1 LTYQAAAVT
10 LGAYVRAKEGEVELL
25 KQVEKAGD
33 EWIAAIRAAQ
43 DLTISLA
50 EAVVSPI
57 ARRVPD
63 LAVPDALR
71 LPRPRAVA
79 EAAFALSE
87 RFAQSQKDFA
97 LRLLEAFD
105 PAKSETKAA

>member
-1 LTYQAAAVT
+1 
-10 LGAYVRAKEGEVELL
+10 VELL
-25 KQVEKAGD
+25 KQVEEAGD
-33 EWIAAIRAAQ
+33 EVIAAIRVAQ
-43 DLTISLA
+43 DLMVSLT

-63 LAVPDALR
+63 LPVPDALR
-71 LPRPRAVA
+71 LPRLRAVA
-79 EAAFALSE
+79 EAAFTLSE

-105 PAKSETKAA
+105 PTTSETKTA

>member
-1 LTYQAAAVT
+1 M
-10 LGAYVRAKEGEVELL
+10 ELL

-33 EWIAAIRAAQ
+33 EVIAAIRVAQ
-43 DLTISLA
+43 DLTVSLA

-57 ARRVPD
+57 ARRMPD
-63 LAVPDALR
+63 LPVPDALR

-87 RFAQSQKDFA
+87 RFAQSQKDFT

-105 PAKSETKAA
+105 PAQNETKSA